1 MTRQGRCLDAT
12 QAPVNILDRLEG
24 LSKVVPPEVMEQALS
39 ETGMSGQ
46 RSCKLSHRVMLW
58 IVLAMGLLTHL
69 PIRQVFKHAH
79 ECGPTKRRLRAAT
92 SARRVSVWVS
102 NPCGGSSKLV
112 VHPLATPETPG
123 AFYKGYRLMGIDG
136 TVMDV
141 PDSPANEERFGRS
154 SGGRG
159 DAAFPQIRKLSLVEL
174 GTHVETAL
182 AIGGY
187 HDSEQKLVVQLFD
200 KIPDDALLLEDRNFF
215 SYDHWK
221 ELDSR
226 GVKLLVR
233 IKSNMILKPIER
245 LPDGSCLAKIYPSS
259 YDRDKDRKGIVVRV
273 IEYTL
278 DDPLRT
284 GHGETHRLLTN
295 LLDYMM
301 FPAMELICLYHE
313 RWEEEQ
319 VYDEQKTHQD
329 PRRPTKPAHFR
340 SQTPEGVEQEIYA
353 LSLAHFVVRAL
364 MLEAAKQ
371 ENQDADRLSFTG
383 CFQILQAQLPECQ
396 SSTPAELEQW
406 YRLLLEEMAQSAPSR
421 AAIGSTRRVV
431 EQDVEVRQE
440 TSRAS
445 RPTDAYENL
454 CSVSGYHLTNGI
466 GLNPEEGHRRIVAP
480 GFILEADHSDRQ
492 PGQHERRISHNAMS
506 LMPGARYSSDLAS
519 MLSPCQFPGKLP
531 EILESRSQ

>member
-69 PIRQVFKHAH
+69 PIRQVFKHA
-79 ECGPTKRRLRAAT
+79 RRMRPNEKTPSRSNLCEARQRLGVEPV
-92 SARRVSVWVS
+92 RRVFE
-102 NPCGGSSKLV
+102 LV

-295 LLDYMM
+295 LLDSMM
-301 FPAMELICLYHE
+301 FPALELICLYHE

-383 CFQILQAQLPECQ
+383 CFQILQARLPECQ

-406 YRLLLEEMAQSAPSR
+406 YRLLLEEMAQERTEPR
-421 AAIGSTRRVV
+421 RNRINPRVV
-431 EQDVEVRQE
+431 KRKM
-440 TSRAS
+440 SKFAKK
-445 RPTDAYENL
+445 RPAHRGQPTPTKTFAQ
-454 CSVSGYHLTNGI
+454 SVVIT
-466 GLNPEEGHRRIVAP
+466 
-480 GFILEADHSDRQ
+480 
-492 PGQHERRISHNAMS
+492 
-506 LMPGARYSSDLAS
+506 
-519 MLSPCQFPGKLP
+519 
-531 EILESRSQ
+531 